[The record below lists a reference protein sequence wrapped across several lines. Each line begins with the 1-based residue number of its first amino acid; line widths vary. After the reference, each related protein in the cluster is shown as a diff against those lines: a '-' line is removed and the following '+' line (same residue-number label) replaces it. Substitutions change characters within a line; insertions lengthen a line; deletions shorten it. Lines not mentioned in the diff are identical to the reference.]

1 MTACTESSEVMI
13 ENNPFNPHNPW
24 PIYRGDA
31 MRGAHQQTNENG
43 TQMVR
48 LRSPQALLISLIGL
62 IFIRQIR

>member
-1 MTACTESSEVMI
+1 
-13 ENNPFNPHNPW
+13 
-24 PIYRGDA
+24 

-48 LRSPQALLISLIGL
+48 LRSPQVFLISLIGL